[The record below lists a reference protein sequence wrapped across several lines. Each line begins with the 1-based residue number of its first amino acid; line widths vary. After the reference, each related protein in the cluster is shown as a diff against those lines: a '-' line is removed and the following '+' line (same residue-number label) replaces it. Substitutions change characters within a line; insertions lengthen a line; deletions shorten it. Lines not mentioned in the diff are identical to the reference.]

1 MGIPIR
7 ILQKLMGHSTVV
19 VTERYSHVAND
30 DVAAAVNRLNG
41 FLPNLLPS
49 TPHGV
54 DGGEASKSNGI
65 MVPKGGANP
74 HGTKYRGILSLTP
87 AISVLFEILLINWN
101 QNGIRK
107 VDVSFYFD
115 LFIRNSSLL
124 VMKL

>member
-1 MGIPIR
+1 VGIPIR

-49 TPHGV
+49 TAHGV
-54 DGGEASKSNGI
+54 DGDENRKSNGI

-87 AISVLFEILLINWN
+87 AISVLFEILLTKWI
-101 QNGIRK
+101 QNGIRT
-107 VDVSFYFD
+107 VDVSFFLG
-115 LFIRNSSLL
+115 LFIRNWSLL